1 MSLLHEPAHAEAD
14 LLLWPP
20 CPASENKCNVGYAFV
35 NMISSVHIISFYQEA
50 FPINGI
56 CIHMLSKDDYPDNE
70 EDDKGLNEKMLPRK

>member
-1 MSLLHEPAHAEAD
+1 MSFTEELMTYLPID
-14 LLLWPP
+14 FK
-20 CPASENKCNVGYAFV
+20 NKCNVGYAFV

-70 EDDKGLNEKMLPRK
+70 EDDKGLNEKVGESSTDMAEGL